1 MDFGAGASAVRRR
14 IAMSATTETAFAR
27 GAMVL
32 GVAWV
37 ADRVLGLAA
46 TGLMALAATA
56 LPKRIAWDVPWL
68 LGMWFILVGIGTGLT
83 LGLLM
88 RDFSPPMSSALVG
101 VLVGAFALVQYRF
114 TGSPA
119 GRTGE
124 QAIRVVCSGLSA
136 GVVFRAFLL
145 KGKRDAA

>member
-1 MDFGAGASAVRRR
+1 
-14 IAMSATTETAFAR
+14 MSATTEAAFAR

-46 TGLMALAATA
+46 TGSMALAATV

-83 LGLLM
+83 LGFLM
-88 RDFSPPMSSALVG
+88 RDFAPPMSAALVG

-119 GRTGE
+119 GRAGE
-124 QAIRVVCSGLSA
+124 QAIRVVCSGVSA
-136 GVVFRAFLL
+136 GVVFRAFLH
-145 KGKRDAA
+145 GRKRDAA